1 VSASTKTTCEVHMDN
16 AKMLTGHAIQELEE
30 AIAGGYPV
38 SERLQRCAREF
49 RRLLEEQ
56 ES

>member
-1 VSASTKTTCEVHMDN
+1 MSASTKTTCEVHMDN